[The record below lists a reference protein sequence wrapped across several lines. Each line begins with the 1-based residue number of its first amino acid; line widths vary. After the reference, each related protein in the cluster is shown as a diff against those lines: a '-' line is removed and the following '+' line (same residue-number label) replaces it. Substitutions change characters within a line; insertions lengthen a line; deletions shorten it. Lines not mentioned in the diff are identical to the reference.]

1 MTRWNRKVIV
11 KSAKHCCFSVDS
23 LENILQCELNFM
35 KDLSQFMKV
44 GLITFVKSKLRHTPI
59 PRNFME
65 RFQQENGKN
74 SVVGLR
80 SSYRCNFRRMPQN

>member
-11 KSAKHCCFSVDS
+11 KSCCFSVDS
-23 LENILQCELNFM
+23 LENRLQCELDFL

-74 SVVGLR
+74 SVVG
-80 SSYRCNFRRMPQN
+80 F

>member
-11 KSAKHCCFSVDS
+11 KSIAQHCCFSVDS
-23 LENILQCELNFM
+23 LENRLQCELDFL

-74 SVVGLR
+74 SVVG
-80 SSYRCNFRRMPQN
+80 F